1 MDTAEAEGE
10 LRDALA
16 RLLREHCDIEQVRGI
31 AAAPGGWDRELWSEL
46 AAMGVVGLAAPPEHG
61 GEGAGLALLA
71 VAQEELG
78 RRLAPVPLL
87 SSATA
92 QAALLAVVA
101 GGAPGATAAGALLPA
116 IASGRSPATV
126 AVGRTVDGW
135 TPLATVRAEEAAGGW
150 RLTGTAPVVADATA
164 ARVLLVAATTGTG
177 PALFAVDVPAPTGGG
192 DGDGAGGGDGAP
204 GGDGAADGGA
214 GGAGGGGAVGSQG
227 GFAQAVVGVEPLD
240 VLDAT
245 RPLARVTL
253 DTPATLLAGPAAFA
267 GVLAATRR
275 VALTLLAAEAVGV
288 SVYCTELAVDY
299 AGIRHQFG
307 RPIGTYQ
314 AISHRCADMFVGTEA
329 ARALVA
335 AAAQALDEAG
345 GPADGPADAG
355 ELDVAVALAAAE
367 ALDAGVGAAQGSL
380 QVHGGIGF
388 TWEHPVHHYLRRA
401 KSSEA
406 LIAAPDRLREQ
417 AASRLVAA
425 ARR

>member
-1 MDTAEAEGE
+1 MDTTEAEDE

-16 RLLREHCDIEQVRGI
+16 RLLRERCDIEQVRGI
-31 AAAPGGWDRELWSEL
+31 AAAPGGWDRQLWSEL
-46 AAMGVVGLAAPPEHG
+46 SAMGVVGLAAPAEHG

-78 RRLAPVPLL
+78 RRVAPVPLL
-87 SSATA
+87 SSAIA
-92 QAALLAVVA
+92 QAALLAVVD
-101 GGAPGATAAGALLPA
+101 GIAPGAAAAAALLPA
-116 IASGRSPATV
+116 IASGLTPAAV

-135 TPLATVRAEEAAGGW
+135 TPLATVRAEQVAGGW
-150 RLTGTAPVVADATA
+150 ELTGTAPVVADATA
-164 ARVLLVAATTGTG
+164 ARALLVAATTDTG
-177 PALFAVDVPAPTGGG
+177 PALFAVDVPASAGEGAGAGDGAAGGGGGNG
-192 DGDGAGGGDGAP
+192 DGDGVAGV
-204 GGDGAADGGA
+204 
-214 GGAGGGGAVGSQG
+214 AVR
-227 GFAQAVVGVEPLD
+227 VEPLD

-253 DTPATLLAGPAAFA
+253 NTSATLLAGPAEFA
-267 GVLAATRR
+267 AVLAAARR

-288 SVYCTELAVDY
+288 SARCTELAVDY

-329 ARALVA
+329 ARALVV
-335 AAAQALDEAG
+335 AAAQALDAAG
-345 GPADGPADAG
+345 ATTDGATTDGG
-355 ELDVAVALAAAE
+355 ELEVAVALAAAE
-367 ALDAGVGAAQGSL
+367 ALDAAVGAAQGSL

-388 TWEHPVHHYLRRA
+388 TWEHPVHLYLRRA

>member
-1 MDTAEAEGE
+1 VKVDTAEAEGE

-16 RLLREHCDIEQVRGI
+16 RLLRERCDIEQVRRI

-46 AAMGVVGLAAPPEHG
+46 SAMGVVGLAAPPEHG

-101 GGAPGATAAGALLPA
+101 GGAPGAAAAAVLLPA
-116 IASGRSPATV
+116 IASGRTPATV

-150 RLTGTAPVVADATA
+150 RLTGAAPVVADATA
-164 ARVLLVAATTGTG
+164 ARALLVAATTGTG
-177 PALFAVDVPAPTGGG
+177 PALFAVDVPASTGGE
-192 DGDGAGGGDGAP
+192 GG
-204 GGDGAADGGA
+204 
-214 GGAGGGGAVGSQG
+214 V
-227 GFAQAVVGVEPLD
+227 AQAVVRVEPLD

-267 GVLAATRR
+267 AVLAATRR

-288 SVYCTELAVDY
+288 SAYCTELAVDY

-335 AAAQALDEAG
+335 AAAQALDEAD
-345 GPADGPADAG
+345 GPADGPADTD

-367 ALDAGVGAAQGSL
+367 ALDAGVAAAQGSL

-406 LIAAPDRLREQ
+406 LIVAPDRLREQ
-417 AASRLVAA
+417 AASRLVTA

>member
-16 RLLREHCDIEQVRGI
+16 RLLRERCDIEQVRRV
-31 AAAPGGWDRELWSEL
+31 AAAPGGWDRQLWSEL
-46 AAMGVVGLAAPPEHG
+46 SAMGVVGLAAPPEHG

-101 GGAPGATAAGALLPA
+101 ESAPGAAAAAALLPA
-116 IASGRSPATV
+116 IASGRTPATV

-135 TPLATVRAEEAAGGW
+135 TPLATVRAEEEAGGGW

-164 ARVLLVAATTGTG
+164 ARALLVAATTGTG
-177 PALFAVDVPAPTGGG
+177 PALFAVDVPASTGGEAA
-192 DGDGAGGGDGAP
+192 AGGE
-204 GGDGAADGGA
+204 GGEGGAAGA
-214 GGAGGGGAVGSQG
+214 EVQ
-227 GFAQAVVGVEPLD
+227 VEPLD

-253 DTPATLLAGPAAFA
+253 DTPATLLAGPAKFA
-267 GVLAATRR
+267 EVLAATRG

-288 SVYCTELAVDY
+288 SAQCTDLAVDY

-335 AAAQALDEAG
+335 AAAQALDETG
-345 GPADGPADAG
+345 GTADTG

-367 ALDAGVGAAQGSL
+367 ALDAAVGAAQGSL

>member
-1 MDTAEAEGE
+1 MNVDTAEAEGE

-16 RLLREHCDIEQVRGI
+16 RLLRERCDIEQVRRI
-31 AAAPGGWDRELWSEL
+31 AAASGGWDRQLWSEL
-46 AAMGVVGLAAPPEHG
+46 SAMGVVGLAVPSEHG
-61 GEGAGLALLA
+61 GEGAGLTLLA

-78 RRLAPVPLL
+78 RRVAPVPLL

-92 QAALLAVVA
+92 QAALLAVVD
-101 GGAPGATAAGALLPA
+101 GIAPGAAAAAALLPE
-116 IASGRSPATV
+116 IASGRTPATV

-135 TPLATVRAEEAAGGW
+135 TPLATVRAEEAVGGW
-150 RLTGTAPVVADATA
+150 RLTGTAPVVADAAA
-164 ARVLLVAATTGTG
+164 ARALLVAATTDTG
-177 PALFAVDVPAPTGGG
+177 PALFAVDVPATGGTGGG
-192 DGDGAGGGDGAP
+192 AVAGGGVV
-204 GGDGAADGGA
+204 
-214 GGAGGGGAVGSQG
+214 AGGGGGADGAAGAAVR
-227 GFAQAVVGVEPLD
+227 VEPLD

-253 DTPATLLAGPAAFA
+253 DAPATLLAGPAEFA
-267 GVLAATRR
+267 AVLAATRR

-288 SVYCTELAVDY
+288 SAECTDLAVGY

-345 GPADGPADAG
+345 ATADTD

-367 ALDAGVGAAQGSL
+367 ALDAAVSAAQGSL

-425 ARR
+425 VRR

>member
-1 MDTAEAEGE
+1 MDTTEAEGE
-10 LRDALA
+10 LRGALA
-16 RLLREHCDIEQVRGI
+16 RLLRERCDIEQVRGI
-31 AAAPGGWDRELWSEL
+31 AAAPGGWDRQLWSEL
-46 AAMGVVGLAAPPEHG
+46 SAMGVVGLAAPVEHG

-78 RRLAPVPLL
+78 RRVAPVPLL
-87 SSATA
+87 SSAIA
-92 QAALLAVVA
+92 QAALLAVVD
-101 GGAPGATAAGALLPA
+101 GNAPGAPAAAALLPA
-116 IASGRSPATV
+116 IASGRTPAAV

-135 TPLATVRAEEAAGGW
+135 TPLATVRAEQVAGGW
-150 RLTGTAPVVADATA
+150 QLTGTAPVVADAAA
-164 ARVLLVAATTGTG
+164 ARVLLVAATTDTG
-177 PALFAVDVPAPTGGG
+177 PALFAVDVPASAGEDEGAAGGGGG
-192 DGDGAGGGDGAP
+192 DGGAGV
-204 GGDGAADGGA
+204 
-214 GGAGGGGAVGSQG
+214 AVR
-227 GFAQAVVGVEPLD
+227 AEPLD
-240 VLDAT
+240 VLDVT

-253 DTPATLLAGPAAFA
+253 NTSATLLAGSAGFAA
-267 GVLAATRR
+267 VLAAARR

-288 SVYCTELAVDY
+288 SAQCTELAVDY

-335 AAAQALDEAG
+335 AAAQALD
-345 GPADGPADAG
+345 ADGATADGATADGATADGATADGATADGG

-367 ALDAGVGAAQGSL
+367 ALDAAVGAAQGSL

-388 TWEHPVHHYLRRA
+388 TWEHPVHLYLRRA

-417 AASRLVAA
+417 AASRLIAA
-425 ARR
+425 VRR